1 MQKIL
6 LLAESLAVQK
16 VDHFTAT
23 VTFAAEF
30 VLDLDVE
37 SESYYTNSPSLS
49 PMTIIRNYC
58 IRVHVPH
65 MVAAATI

>member
-1 MQKIL
+1 MQFQLKFQDQNLQKIL

-30 VLDLDVE
+30 VLDLNQGTYSTTV
-37 SESYYTNSPSLS
+37 
-49 PMTIIRNYC
+49 
-58 IRVHVPH
+58 
-65 MVAAATI
+65 

>member
-1 MQKIL
+1 MLRSMHHPYMESLFAYEVRLHKLKFCAQNLQKIL

-30 VLDLDVE
+30 VLDLNQGTYSTTV
-37 SESYYTNSPSLS
+37 
-49 PMTIIRNYC
+49 
-58 IRVHVPH
+58 
-65 MVAAATI
+65 